1 MLIVLNIDFA
11 PTLLDMAGIPIPD
24 EVQGKSFFN
33 NLKGETPKDWQK
45 SMYYHYYEY
54 PYYHRVQ
61 PHYSIRNQRYK
72 LIHFYYDVDI
82 WEFYDLQKDPS
93 EMNNLINNKSYYTLI
108 EHLKKEL
115 YDLKKGY
122 GNTLTLEELRIISD
136 SDFGG
141 LESSKKK

>member
-1 MLIVLNIDFA
+1 
-11 PTLLDMAGIPIPD
+11 
-24 EVQGKSFFN
+24 
-33 NLKGETPKDWQK
+33 
-45 SMYYHYYEY
+45 MYYHYYEY

-61 PHYSIRNQRYK
+61 PHYGIRNQRYK

-93 EMNNLINNKSYYTLI
+93 EMNNLINNKPYYTLI
-108 EHLKKEL
+108 ERLKKEL

-141 LESSKKK
+141 LESSKKIK

>member
-1 MLIVLNIDFA
+1 MVNIINTFRISPLKFDLLIVIINNI
-11 PTLLDMAGIPIPD
+11 
-24 EVQGKSFFN
+24 K
-33 NLKGETPKDWQK
+33 
-45 SMYYHYYEY
+45 
-54 PYYHRVQ
+54 
-61 PHYSIRNQRYK
+61 
-72 LIHFYYDVDI
+72 
-82 WEFYDLQKDPS
+82 
-93 EMNNLINNKSYYTLI
+93 NNKSYYTLI